1 MTPNTH
7 VIIGMWLQLTTV
19 NAVAVAGAANI
30 ATQLAL
36 AGQTGG
42 AVAAAVAAGGF
53 GFLVWRGFKR
63 VKRLDAFED
72 KIRG

>member
-1 MTPNTH
+1 MTPSAH
-7 VIIGMWLQLTTV
+7 KFLLLWLQLTTV

-42 AVAAAVAAGGF
+42 AVGAAVAAGGF

-72 KIRG
+72 KIKG